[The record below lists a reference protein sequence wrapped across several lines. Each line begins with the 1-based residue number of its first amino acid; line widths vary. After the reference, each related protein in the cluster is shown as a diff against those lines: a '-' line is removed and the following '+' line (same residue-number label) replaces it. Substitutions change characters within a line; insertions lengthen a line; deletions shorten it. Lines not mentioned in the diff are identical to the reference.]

1 MVRIE
6 IRNLPEGLSLAVT
19 AVTTSD
25 IWHIYY
31 LDLLYKCVGVNCIN
45 RYERYFSNR
54 VLDIKYYFYNKYIF
68 I

>member
-1 MVRIE
+1 MRIE

-19 AVTTSD
+19 PVTTSD

-54 VLDIKYYFYNKYIF
+54 VIRY
-68 I
+68 